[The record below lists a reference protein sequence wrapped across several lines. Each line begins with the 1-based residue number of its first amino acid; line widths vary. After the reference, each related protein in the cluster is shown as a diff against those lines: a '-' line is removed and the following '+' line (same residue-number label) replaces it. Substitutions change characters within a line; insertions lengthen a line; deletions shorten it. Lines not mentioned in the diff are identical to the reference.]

1 MIRILGISI
10 ALSILATRSQAQTAV
25 GLITRAARAMGGAG
39 ALDSLANKTIEI
51 NAANFALGQEETPL
65 SPARATLV
73 TGRGVFDYAGTRLTT
88 SQEQRLVTGV
98 VNRIRRVTTAAMS
111 MTETNGVFAMD
122 AASVAANVERGLSLE
137 IERIIVAAVHHPT
150 AATLLPPKTLRGEV
164 ADGIRML
171 LGPDTLNVWFDRING
186 LPLATERLGDDDITG
201 DRRTFT
207 WYTRWVD
214 AGGIKLPR
222 QIDVEVSG
230 RLLSHTVVT
239 SAALNQRLDAS
250 LYAIPD
256 SMRTK
261 APAAAPVAPIAVTLV
276 AISPGVW
283 RAEGGSHHSLV
294 VEQDSGVL
302 VIEGP
307 QSTAR
312 GNAVLDTLRSRFPTK
327 RILGVVM
334 THHHHDHA
342 GGIRAF
348 MARGIPV
355 ITHQR
360 NVAFVRGIATV
371 KKTVAPDRLSRGAP
385 IPRITGVRDSLVFG
399 SGARRVV
406 LYDLP
411 TTHAEGVLA
420 AWVPSAGTV
429 FTSDVVSLA
438 ANQPAARLGSV
449 EMSSF
454 ARARGITPT
463 RFAGGHGI
471 VGDWSLIEAAAR
483 E

>member
-1 MIRILGISI
+1 
-10 ALSILATRSQAQTAV
+10 
-25 GLITRAARAMGGAG
+25 MGGAG
-39 ALDSLANKTIEI
+39 ALDSLANKTVEI

-73 TGRGVFDYAGTRLTT
+73 TGRGVFDYAGTRLMT
-88 SQEQRLVTGV
+88 SQEQRLVNGP
-98 VNRIRRVTTAAMS
+98 VNRIRRVTMTAMS
-111 MTETNGVFAMD
+111 MNETNGVLAMD
-122 AASVAANVERGLSLE
+122 AASVAANIERGLSLE
-137 IERIIVAAVHHPT
+137 IERILVAAVHHPT
-150 AATLLPPKTLRGEV
+150 AATLLPPKTLRGET

-171 LGPDTLNVWFDRING
+171 LGPDTLNLWFDRVNG

-201 DRRTFT
+201 DRRTVT
-207 WYTRWVD
+207 WYTHWVD
-214 AGGIKLPR
+214 AGGVKLPR
-222 QIDVEVSG
+222 QVDVEVNA

-250 LYAIPD
+250 VFAIPD
-256 SMRTK
+256 SMRAK
-261 APAAAPVAPIAVTLV
+261 APPSTVAAPIAVTLV

-294 VEQDSGVL
+294 IEQDSGLL
-302 VIEGP
+302 VIEAP

-312 GNAVLDTLRSRFPTK
+312 GNAVLDTLRSRFPAK
-327 RILGVVM
+327 RILAVAM

-360 NVAFVRGIATV
+360 NVAFVRSIATA
-371 KKTVAPDRLSRGAP
+371 KKTVAPDRLSRGAS
-385 IPRITGVRDSLVFG
+385 IPRISPVRDSLVFG
-399 SGARRVV
+399 SGAGRVV

-420 AWVPSAGTV
+420 AWVPSAGTM
-429 FTSDVVSLA
+429 FTSDVVTLT

-449 EMSSF
+449 ETASF

-471 VGDWSLIEAAAR
+471 VGDWSLIAAAAK
-483 E
+483 

>member
-1 MIRILGISI
+1 MFRTVFLLV
-10 ALSILATRSQAQTAV
+10 ALSGPVQAQTASS
-25 GLITRAARAMGGAG
+25 LIARAVRAMGGAG
-39 ALDSLANKTIEI
+39 ALDSLANKTVEI

-65 SPARATLV
+65 SPARATIV
-73 TGRGVFDYAGTRLTT
+73 SGGGVFDYAGTRLMTA
-88 SQEQRLVTGV
+88 QEQRLVTGA
-98 VNRIRRVTTAAMS
+98 VNRTRRVTTTAMS
-111 MTETNGVFAMD
+111 MVETNGVFAMD
-122 AASVAANVERGLSLE
+122 PASVAANIERGLSLE
-137 IERIIVAAVHHPT
+137 IERIILAALHHPT
-150 AATLLPPKTLRGEV
+150 AATLLAPKTLRGET

-201 DRRTFT
+201 DRHTIT
-207 WYTRWVD
+207 WYTHWVD

-222 QIDVEVSG
+222 QIDVEVNG

-239 SAALNQRLDAS
+239 SAAVNRRLDAS
-250 LYAIPD
+250 LFAIPD
-256 SMRTK
+256 SMQAK
-261 APAAAPVAPIAVTLV
+261 APPAVPVAPLAVTLV
-276 AISPGVW
+276 AISPRVW

-294 VEQDSGVL
+294 VEQDSGLL

-360 NVAFVRGIATV
+360 NVAFARSIATA

-385 IPRITGVRDSLVFG
+385 IPHITPVRDSLILG
-399 SGARRVV
+399 SGVGRVV

-429 FTSDVVSLA
+429 FTSDVVTLA
-438 ANQPAARLGSV
+438 ANQPAARLGSL
-449 EMSSF
+449 ELSSF
-454 ARARGITPT
+454 ARARGITPA

-483 E
+483 EQR